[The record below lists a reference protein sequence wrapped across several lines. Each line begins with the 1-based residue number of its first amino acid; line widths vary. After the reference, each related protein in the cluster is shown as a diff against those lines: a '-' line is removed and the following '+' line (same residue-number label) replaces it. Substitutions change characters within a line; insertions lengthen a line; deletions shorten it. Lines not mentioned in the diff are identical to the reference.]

1 MKDFFISYNKADEDN
16 AAWVAWQLEK
26 AGYTII
32 IQAWDFKKGNNFV
45 LEMDDAL
52 KNTNQTIAVLSPNF
66 LESVYTSP
74 EWAAA
79 FAQDPTGVQRK
90 LIPIRVKPVEITSG
104 LLAAINYIDLV
115 GIDLET
121 AKQKLL
127 QSIEG
132 KRLKPN
138 TEPIPSFHQEQPNK
152 TLKITNN
159 YTLAE
164 YEIGQLNRAAQFQHF
179 KGRILEECCSRQ
191 RKTLGFILAGPE
203 QEWPVAI
210 RFRLAHLLEKV
221 LIGDSKH
228 APSLKKLNA
237 DLGLTNEPE
246 ELQKLATV
254 ENYSQYLWDLLGDV
268 LTCQRE
274 QTALQER
281 LSQLPECHIFYRE
294 ALREEIN
301 APNFLANLLSAWED
315 LQLHPSSKSHFL
327 LLICEIAPQ
336 QFSQEQ
342 IIAALQ
348 QHNLEQALLPQLRS
362 PNYHADIKDWI
373 KLYIDNDTLRDSIS
387 EALKAFTEQPDIP
400 MITLKK
406 VLKPLIERYPSH

>member
-1 MKDFFISYNKADEDN
+1 M
-16 AAWVAWQLEK
+16 
-26 AGYTII
+26 
-32 IQAWDFKKGNNFV
+32 
-45 LEMDDAL
+45 
-52 KNTNQTIAVLSPNF
+52 
-66 LESVYTSP
+66 
-74 EWAAA
+74 
-79 FAQDPTGVQRK
+79 
-90 LIPIRVKPVEITSG
+90 
-104 LLAAINYIDLV
+104 
-115 GIDLET
+115 
-121 AKQKLL
+121 
-127 QSIEG
+127 
-132 KRLKPN
+132 
-138 TEPIPSFHQEQPNK
+138 
-152 TLKITNN
+152 
-159 YTLAE
+159 
-164 YEIGQLNRAAQFQHF
+164 
-179 KGRILEECCSRQ
+179 
-191 RKTLGFILAGPE
+191 
-203 QEWPVAI
+203 
-210 RFRLAHLLEKV
+210 
-221 LIGDSKH
+221 
-228 APSLKKLNA
+228 NA

-327 LLICEIAPQ
+327 LLICEIAPPQ

-406 VLKPLIERYPSH
+406 F